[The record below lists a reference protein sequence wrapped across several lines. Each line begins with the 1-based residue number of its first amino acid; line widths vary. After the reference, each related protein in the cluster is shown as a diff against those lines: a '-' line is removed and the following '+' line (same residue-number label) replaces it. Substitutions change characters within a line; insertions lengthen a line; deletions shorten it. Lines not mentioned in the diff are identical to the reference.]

1 MYKQIVTLALA
12 CCIGTAAAQA
22 QTSTTPKGKVYMVAD
37 AHLDTQW
44 NWDVQ
49 TTINDYV
56 SKTIRQ
62 NLYLLGKYPNYIFN
76 FEGAV
81 KYAWMK
87 EYYPQEYELVKKY
100 IANGRW
106 HLAGSSWDANETVI
120 CSPESWLRN
129 ILLGQTFYRQ
139 EFQKEGIDVFL
150 PDCFGFGYDMPT
162 LMAHC
167 GLIGFSSQK
176 LGWRT
181 NAFYPGGKKYPFPVG
196 LWEGIDGS
204 KVMMVHGYGYGQ
216 RFKDEDL
223 TSNKM
228 LLKEMSE
235 SSTGTLYRYY
245 GTGDTG
251 GSPDINS
258 VRALERSLKG
268 NGPLQIVS
276 ATSDQIYKDYLPYS
290 AHPELPQVKGEMTMD
305 VHGTG
310 CYTSQAAMKL
320 YNRQNERLGDAAER
334 AAVTAELLGQKAYP
348 QKEMTEN
355 WRRMIWNQFHD
366 DLPGTCI
373 PRAYEFAWN
382 DELITLNRFG
392 HVLESSVDGIQR
404 LMDTNVGGQ
413 PVVVYNTES
422 VPTDGIASVLLP
434 QNAKWS
440 VDKAASQIVTS
451 ADGQRRLLFNA
462 KVPATGAAVFSVKAG
477 GAKAT
482 SLNKSANQIEN
493 AVYKVT
499 VNEDGDIS
507 SIVDKRNGRELV
519 QQGKSFGLVCFTDCK
534 SYAWPAW
541 EVLKATIDQEPVKV
555 NSGVKTTLVEQGAV
569 RTTLLVERSYGDS
582 KIKQYIHLY
591 NCGPTDRIDVENVVD
606 WHSLNALLKANFAM
620 NVSNPEANYDLGLG
634 HIARGNNRPQAYEV
648 YSHDWTDLTAQ
659 DGSYGITIMNDS
671 KYGWDKPN
679 DNTLRLSLLFSPAV
693 DKGYTYQDRQDLGHH
708 VFTYSIVGHEGQL
721 DAAAAVKKSAELNA
735 PLHAFFAPK
744 HKGELGRSYSFVSSD
759 NGNVSVRALKKA
771 ETGDDYILR
780 VYENSGKAEQKANIT
795 FAQNIA
801 KVEEA
806 DGTEKALG
814 TAADFSGK
822 TLRVSVKPF
831 SVKTYRISFS
841 KKALAQPAY
850 ADLKLNFDRRC
861 FSPDGFRNQANFEGG
876 YSYAA
881 ELLPNE
887 GITVDGVPFHFGD
900 KDSQNGLTCKGDTIK
915 VPAGY
920 NKVYLLAAATTDDQ
934 TVDFL
939 VGKTKQTRTIP
950 NYTGFIGQWGHE
962 GQSEGYYKDQEVAY
976 VGTHRHS
983 AQKNEAY
990 EFTYMFKYVLNIPK
1004 GATQIILPKNDK
1016 VVIFSATLANEGQLA
1031 TRADRLFRTNNIT
1044 DEPAAAKAE
1053 KTNLLKDAKVVAR
1066 TGEVNQNE
1074 KAENLIDGNED
1085 TKWCD
1090 TGKLPHS
1097 VVFDLGQSQEVSGWS
1112 LLNAGSEGREYI
1124 TRTCLLQGRNSAGEE
1139 WQTLD
1144 FIENNQKNLVNRNFK
1159 VTKVRYIR
1167 LYVLAPEQGND
1178 GGATRIYELKVF

>member
-258 VRALERSLKG
+258 VRAVERSLKG

-276 ATSDQIYKDYLPYS
+276 TTSDQIYKDYLPYS
-290 AHPELPQVKGEMTMD
+290 AHPELPLVKGEMTMD
-305 VHGTG
+305 VHGSG

-348 QKEMTEN
+348 QKEMTTN

-382 DELITLNRFG
+382 DELISLNRFG

-422 VPTDGIASVLLP
+422 VPTDGIASILLP
-434 QNAKWS
+434 KGAAWS
-440 VDKAASQIVTS
+440 VDKTASQVVTS

-462 KVPATGAAVFSVKAG
+462 QVPATGAAVYSLKAK
-477 GAKAT
+477 GAKA
-482 SLNKSANQIEN
+482 SKPAQKSTNSIEN
-493 AVYKVT
+493 AVYKLT
-499 VNEDGDIS
+499 VNQDGDIA

-519 QQGKSFGLVCFTDCK
+519 APGKSFGLVCFTDCK

-541 EVLKATIDQEPVKV
+541 EILKATIDQEPVKV
-555 NSGVKTTLVEQGAV
+555 T
-569 RTTLLVERSYGDS
+569 
-582 KIKQYIHLY
+582 
-591 NCGPTDRIDVENVVD
+591 
-606 WHSLNALLKANFAM
+606 
-620 NVSNPEANYDLGLG
+620 
-634 HIARGNNRPQAYEV
+634 
-648 YSHDWTDLTAQ
+648 
-659 DGSYGITIMNDS
+659 
-671 KYGWDKPN
+671 
-679 DNTLRLSLLFSPAV
+679 
-693 DKGYTYQDRQDLGHH
+693 
-708 VFTYSIVGHEGQL
+708 SIV
-721 DAAAAVKKSAELNA
+721 
-735 PLHAFFAPK
+735 
-744 HKGELGRSYSFVSSD
+744 
-759 NGNVSVRALKKA
+759 
-771 ETGDDYILR
+771 
-780 VYENSGKAEQKANIT
+780 
-795 FAQNIA
+795 
-801 KVEEA
+801 A
-806 DGTEKALG
+806 DGHSERAP
-814 TAADFSGK
+814 
-822 TLRVSVKPF
+822 R
-831 SVKTYRISFS
+831 
-841 KKALAQPAY
+841 KK
-850 ADLKLNFDRRC
+850 
-861 FSPDGFRNQANFEGG
+861 
-876 YSYAA
+876 
-881 ELLPNE
+881 
-887 GITVDGVPFHFGD
+887 
-900 KDSQNGLTCKGDTIK
+900 
-915 VPAGY
+915 
-920 NKVYLLAAATTDDQ
+920 
-934 TVDFL
+934 
-939 VGKTKQTRTIP
+939 
-950 NYTGFIGQWGHE
+950 
-962 GQSEGYYKDQEVAY
+962 EV
-976 VGTHRHS
+976 
-983 AQKNEAY
+983 
-990 EFTYMFKYVLNIPK
+990 
-1004 GATQIILPKNDK
+1004 
-1016 VVIFSATLANEGQLA
+1016 
-1031 TRADRLFRTNNIT
+1031 
-1044 DEPAAAKAE
+1044 
-1053 KTNLLKDAKVVAR
+1053 
-1066 TGEVNQNE
+1066 
-1074 KAENLIDGNED
+1074 
-1085 TKWCD
+1085 
-1090 TGKLPHS
+1090 
-1097 VVFDLGQSQEVSGWS
+1097 
-1112 LLNAGSEGREYI
+1112 
-1124 TRTCLLQGRNSAGEE
+1124 
-1139 WQTLD
+1139 
-1144 FIENNQKNLVNRNFK
+1144 
-1159 VTKVRYIR
+1159 
-1167 LYVLAPEQGND
+1167 
-1178 GGATRIYELKVF
+1178 